1 MNCHDFRAA
10 FLAGD
15 LDDAHFAHLSGCE
28 ACRAEQA
35 RLADAAAGLADA
47 DMWQEPAPDLGD
59 RVAAA
64 VEGAAR
70 PPRRRIARWLTVAAA
85 VVVVVAAGVGW
96 RSLTDRPDWEVELFA
111 TEQAP
116 AASATVQGWNTAGG
130 TRLAIAAAGLD
141 PAPEGF
147 VYELWF
153 SAEDVHVSAGTFAT
167 VEDVTAWVGVRRGD
181 FPRVWITL
189 EELDDHPGPSPT
201 TVLDTNR
208 SRGAAP
214 APAPPPNWSASP
226 AGSTR

>member
-1 MNCHDFRAA
+1 MRCDDFRAA

-15 LDDAHFAHLSGCE
+15 LGDMHFAHLSGCE
-28 ACRAEQA
+28 ACRAAQED
-35 RLADAAAGLADA
+35 LATVGDVLNDPDVWQRPPPGLAEQVVA
-47 DMWQEPAPDLGD
+47 AVSPPAPAG
-59 RVAAA
+59 RA
-64 VEGAAR
+64 V
-70 PPRRRIARWLTVAAA
+70 RWLRLAAA
-85 VVVVVAAGVGW
+85 VVLVVAGIGLVVRALPEGA
-96 RSLTDRPDWEVELFA
+96 DWEVELFA